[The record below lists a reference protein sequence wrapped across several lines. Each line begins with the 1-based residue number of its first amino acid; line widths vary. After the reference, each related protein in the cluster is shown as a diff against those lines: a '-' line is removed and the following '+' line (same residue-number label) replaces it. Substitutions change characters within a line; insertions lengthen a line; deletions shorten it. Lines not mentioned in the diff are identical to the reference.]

1 MKVLVQLLAYSIYLY
16 GKNYDYVLTL
26 RATLIELIPPRPFRM
41 TSPDA
46 SGRSDARYACDIDL
60 TRSTLQIS
68 LSSPRKGRHI
78 KYAPISVEGRMRAQ
92 SSSSRPRLVWNAAIC
107 CDTCTYDRG
116 RDVYLY
122 EAARACHD
130 ACEY

>member
-1 MKVLVQLLAYSIYLY
+1 MKVLVQLLA
-16 GKNYDYVLTL
+16 DCMERTTHT
-26 RATLIELIPPRPFRM
+26 RHLIELIPPRPFRM

-46 SGRSDARYACDIDL
+46 SGRFDARDACDIDL

-68 LSSPRKGRHI
+68 LSTMSSPRKGRHI

-107 CDTCTYDRG
+107 CDTGTYDRG